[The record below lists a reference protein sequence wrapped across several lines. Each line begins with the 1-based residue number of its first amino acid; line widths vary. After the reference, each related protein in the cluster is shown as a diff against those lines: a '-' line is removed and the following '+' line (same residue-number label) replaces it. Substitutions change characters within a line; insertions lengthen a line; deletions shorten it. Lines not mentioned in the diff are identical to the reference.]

1 VKRHGL
7 DPVSLVFGLLFVLLS
22 LFFLTGRR
30 SVADVAPV
38 LLWSVPLVALGL
50 LALLGGITRLGR
62 SSPHE
67 AHEEPDVAEP
77 GQAES
82 E

>member
-1 VKRHGL
+1 MKRHGL

-38 LLWSVPLVALGL
+38 LLWSVPLVTLGL
-50 LALLGGITRLGR
+50 IALLGGITRLGR
-62 SSPHE
+62 SSHQEPE
-67 AHEEPDVAEP
+67 EEPGLAEP
-77 GQAES
+77 E
-82 E
+82 

>member
-1 VKRHGL
+1 MKRHGL
-7 DPVSLVFGLLFVLLS
+7 DPVSLVFGLLFVVLS

-38 LLWSVPLVALGL
+38 LLWSVPLVTLGL
-50 LALLGGITRLGR
+50 ITLLGGITRLGR
-62 SSPHE
+62 SSPRE
-67 AHEEPDVAEP
+67 PEEEP
-77 GQAES
+77 GQAEP

>member
-1 VKRHGL
+1 MKRHGL

-62 SSPHE
+62 SLPQE
-67 AHEEPDVAEP
+67 PEEEP
-77 GQAES
+77 GQTEP